1 MTRKVV
7 VVARDAPLE
16 EVVGLME
23 RRRVKRLPVVEAGR
37 LVGIVSRADLLKV
50 VAQLAPTAPPVAA
63 SDTEIR
69 AGVLA
74 EIDKSPWAVRG
85 CLDAVAN
92 GGVVELR
99 GVIGDERQRAALRVA
114 AENVQGV
121 KKVIDHLVWVEPLS
135 GMAVEPPED
144 ASASAAD

>member
-1 MTRKVV
+1 M
-7 VVARDAPLE
+7 
-16 EVVGLME
+16 
-23 RRRVKRLPVVEAGR
+23 
-37 LVGIVSRADLLKV
+37 
-50 VAQLAPTAPPVAA
+50 
-63 SDTEIR
+63 
-69 AGVLA
+69 LA

-85 CLDAVAN
+85 RLDAVAN